1 MSGGR
6 WHAAS
11 IRPKRMKALRRI
23 FRIYYGPLDRRLR
36 KVAARLQP
44 ARSLL
49 IIEAVIV
56 CAALAVVLTGSRAE
70 SLDRFG
76 GRADI
81 LALLVAA
88 ALLALLHTYV
98 NHAVLARL
106 SRRLPLRAYDE
117 RRILFDL
124 GRAARG
130 VTNTGQIYELVVR
143 EIADALHST
152 NVSIFVS
159 DDVAGDYVCRVSSK
173 ELRREPGAANEARAG
188 HAFPASA
195 LIVKRLRGLTA
206 PLGLTPSDLDTW
218 QRAAVTLPDAVR
230 RKEREHE
237 CATLDAIDARL
248 LLGITIRERLVGILS
263 LGLRKGARA
272 YSAEDK
278 RMLMSVASQ
287 LAFIIENAKLTE
299 RMVAEEGLRRELAL
313 AREVQQRLL
322 PECAPQS
329 ESFELAAFCEP
340 ARAVG
345 GDYYDFLTPAADQL
359 GIAVADVAGKGIS
372 AALLMSNVQA
382 SLRSQTMNYRV
393 SDDNHS
399 LSELVGTMNRLIH
412 RSTGTASYVTFFY
425 AQFDERARSLTYV
438 NAGHNPPLLVKAK
451 NCCRSRADTRPQI
464 VQGGRASR
472 KPEPRGMIANRAY
485 GNCAGVGLLEAKT
498 AEMGFAEDFN
508 SRPDSFEVRELTAGG
523 PVLGVF
529 EDCYYQQETVQMERG
544 DLLFAFTD
552 GLTES
557 LDCEGREFGED
568 RLREALTSCAHM
580 SADEVRDEVVRRM
593 REWSARTAQH
603 DDLTFVV
610 MRVK

>member
-1 MSGGR
+1 
-6 WHAAS
+6 
-11 IRPKRMKALRRI
+11 MKALRRI
-23 FRIYYGPLDRRLR
+23 FRRYYNPLDRRFR
-36 KVAARLQP
+36 KAAAWLQP
-44 ARSLL
+44 ARALL
-49 IIEAVIV
+49 VTEAAAV
-56 CAALAVVLTGSRAE
+56 CATLAVVLTGSRAA

-76 GRADI
+76 SRADI
-81 LALLVAA
+81 LALIVAA
-88 ALLALLHTYV
+88 ALLAALHFYV
-98 NHAVLARL
+98 NRAVLARL
-106 SRRLPLRAYDE
+106 SRRLPIRAYDE

-124 GRAARG
+124 GQAARG

-152 NVSIFVS
+152 NVSIFVR

-173 ELRREPGAANEARAG
+173 ELMREPGAAANGAANDAHDRYALPKG
-188 HAFPASA
+188 A

-218 QRAAVTLPDAVR
+218 RRAAAASPDALR
-230 RKEREHE
+230 RAEREHE
-237 CATLDAIDARL
+237 CATLDAVDARL
-248 LLGITIRERLVGILS
+248 ILGITIRERLVGILS
-263 LGLRKGARA
+263 LGLRKGSRN

-322 PECAPQS
+322 PEAAPQS

-345 GDYYDFLTPAADQL
+345 GDYYDFLTPADNQI

-372 AALLMSNVQA
+372 AALLMSSVQA
-382 SLRSQTMNYRV
+382 SLRSQTMNYRA
-393 SDDNHS
+393 SDDNRS
-399 LSELVGTMNRLIH
+399 LSELVGTMNRLVH
-412 RSTGTASYVTFFY
+412 RSTGPASYVTFFY
-425 AQFDERARSLTYV
+425 AQFDELARSLTYV
-438 NAGHNPPLLVKAK
+438 NAGHNPPMLIRAK
-451 NCCRSRADTRPQI
+451 NCCRSLADSRPQT
-464 VQGGRASR
+464 GHDRRASR
-472 KPEPRGMIANRAY
+472 KSEPGGMMANGAY
-485 GNCAGVGLLEAKT
+485 GSCAGVAVLEAEPT
-498 AEMGFAEDFN
+498 GEDFADDFN
-508 SRPDSFEVRELTAGG
+508 SRVNAFEVRELTAGG

-529 EDCYYQQETVQMERG
+529 DDCYYEQETVRMEPG
-544 DLLFAFTD
+544 DLLVAFTD
-552 GLTES
+552 GLTEA
-557 LDCEGREFGED
+557 LDREGREFGED

-580 SADEVRDEVVRRM
+580 PAGEVRDKVVSRV
-593 REWSARTAQH
+593 REWSASTAQH